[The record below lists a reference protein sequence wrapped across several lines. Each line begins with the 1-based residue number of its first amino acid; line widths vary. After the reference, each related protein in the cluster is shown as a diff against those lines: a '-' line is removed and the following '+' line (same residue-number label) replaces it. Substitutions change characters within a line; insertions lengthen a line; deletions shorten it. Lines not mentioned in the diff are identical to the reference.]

1 MSVSEKFLLSAISG
15 LSVLMLYS
23 ALIAITF
30 RRKP

>member
-1 MSVSEKFLLSAISG
+1 MSVSEKFLLSAIG
-15 LSVLMLYS
+15 VLSVLMLYS